1 MYFYPLSQNL
11 DKRLGKIKKKKMQSF
26 TLRLGEGKEVE
37 KNGVNRIF

>member
-1 MYFYPLSQNL
+1 MYFYPPSQNL
-11 DKRLGKIKKKKMQSF
+11 DKRLGKLKKKMQSF